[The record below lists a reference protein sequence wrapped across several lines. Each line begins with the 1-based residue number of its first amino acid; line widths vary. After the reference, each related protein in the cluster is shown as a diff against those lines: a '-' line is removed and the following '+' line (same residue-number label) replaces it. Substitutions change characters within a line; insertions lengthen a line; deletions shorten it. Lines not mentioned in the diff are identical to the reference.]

1 MTGAHGRRS
10 ASGPTSGPGPADP
23 LTPEAMRR
31 EIRADARAERRVLL
45 VALVALAA
53 TAVVLVLLE
62 VWR

>member
-1 MTGAHGRRS
+1 MTGAHGRR
-10 ASGPTSGPGPADP
+10 ASRPTSTGGPGDP

-53 TAVVLVLLE
+53 TCVVLVALQ